1 MTETLLI
8 ILIVL
13 FIIREVLGIGV
24 TYHDKN
30 IKDKLN
36 NAEKCIM
43 NTQDML
49 VQERKQ
55 HMDER
60 EQLLKR
66 IEEKN
71 DYIKRLIEANK
82 MLKIEFD
89 DIKANYDSKNAE
101 LRQAYEAL
109 KFELEKKKKDE

>member
-8 ILIVL
+8 ILIVV

-43 NTQDML
+43 NSQDIL

-55 HMDER
+55 HLNER

-71 DYIKRLIEANK
+71 DYIKRLIEANR
-82 MLKIEFD
+82 MLKTELD
-89 DIKANYDSKNAE
+89 DLKYNDDSKNAE
-101 LRQAYEAL
+101 LRQAYEAA